1 MNLRAE
7 KMKERLL
14 RLGDRR
20 AAGRKGDFEMRRFR
34 SRRAL
39 GCAAAAALLLS
50 AQGAR
55 AEDAPPNYAGDLS
68 EREALTGDWGGAR
81 TKLLEQGVQFDATFT
96 ADLSFN
102 PSGGIRRGEAY
113 SGLLQLGLTLDMEKL
128 VGWTGGE
135 IYAGAYF
142 IDGKGLTTGEIGN
155 LLTMS
160 NIEATP
166 AIRLGEVYIKQK
178 LFDDAVEVKFGQL
191 AADGDF
197 ATSDTAGL
205 FVNSTFGWPGLNG
218 TDLPSGGPAYPVPT
232 PGAHALVK
240 FNDAWSFQAG
250 VYTGDPAGR
259 DLKNKHN
266 TDFPFSP
273 GAFAIGELI
282 YANAGEGG
290 GLPGTYKVGAWYNS
304 MDFPDL
310 RTGVNRDGSY
320 ALYGVIDQTIWQ
332 GGGSGDLKDPSPT
345 PTQSFSVFA
354 RAVVAPQQNRNLID
368 YYFDAG
374 FNAKG
379 FVPGRPDDVFG
390 VAGAYAHISKTAQRA
405 DIDAGAPVRSSE
417 LAFEASYQATVAPWL
432 KVQPFAQYIVRP
444 GGGDP
449 RPSDP
454 DRRIK
459 NATILGVRTQ
469 VAF

>member
-1 MNLRAE
+1 MTST
-7 KMKERLL
+7 RLL
-14 RLGDRR
+14 
-20 AAGRKGDFEMRRFR
+20 
-34 SRRAL
+34 
-39 GCAAAAALLLS
+39 AAAAACAIVAAMVAPGVAL
-50 AQGAR
+50 
-55 AEDAPPNYAGDLS
+55 AEEDKAPNYTGDLS
-68 EREALTGDWGGAR
+68 ERDALTGDWGGAR
-81 TKLLEQGVQFDATFT
+81 TALYEKGFTYEAIFTGDAS
-96 ADLSFN
+96 AN
-102 PSGGIRRGEAY
+102 VSGGIRRGEAF
-113 SGLLQLGLTLDMEKL
+113 SRLLQLGATLDLDKA

-135 IYAGAYF
+135 LYAGMYWLG
-142 IDGKGLTTGEIGN
+142 GKGLSSGEIGN
-155 LLTMS
+155 LLVMS

-166 AIRLGEVYIKQK
+166 SIRLGEVYFKQA
-178 LFDDAVEVKFGQL
+178 LFDEALTVKFGQL

-240 FNDAWSFQAG
+240 FSDALSFQAG

-259 DLKNKHN
+259 DLKNRHN

-282 YANAGEGG
+282 YANSGEGG

-304 MDFPDL
+304 VDFSDL

-332 GGGSGDLKDPSPT
+332 GGGSADLKDPT
-345 PTQSFSVFA
+345 PATQSLSVFA
-354 RAVVAPQQNRNLID
+354 RAVVAPQSNRNLID
-368 YYFDAG
+368 TYFDAG

-379 FVPGRPDDVFG
+379 FVPGRADDIFG
-390 VAGAYAHISKTAQRA
+390 VAAAYAHISKRA
-405 DIDAGAPVRSSE
+405 RLADRDAGAPVRSSE
-417 LAFEASYQATVAPWL
+417 IAIEASYKAQVAPWL
-432 KVQPFAQYIVRP
+432 ALQPFAQYIVRP

-459 NATILGVRTQ
+459 NATILGLRTQ
-469 VAF
+469 VSF

>member
-1 MNLRAE
+1 MTR
-7 KMKERLL
+7 MISP
-14 RLGDRR
+14 RLGVGS
-20 AAGRKGDFEMRRFR
+20 AIV
-34 SRRAL
+34 
-39 GCAAAAALLLS
+39 AAAALSL
-50 AQGAR
+50 APQGAR
-55 AEDAPPNYAGDLS
+55 AGEDAPPNYSGDLMT
-68 EREALTGDWGGAR
+68 REALTGDWWGGR
-81 TKLLEQGVQFDATFT
+81 TKLLEQGVQFEANFT
-96 ADLSFN
+96 GDGSFN
-102 PSGGIRRGEAY
+102 PSGGIKRGEAY
-113 SGLLQLGLTLDMEKL
+113 SSLLQLGLTLDMEKI

-142 IDGKGLTTGEIGN
+142 IGGHGLTSREIGN
-155 LLTMS
+155 LLTIS

-166 AIRLGEVYIKQK
+166 AIRLGEVYVKQK
-178 LFDDAVEVKFGQL
+178 LFDDMVEIKVGQL

-197 ATSDTAGL
+197 ATSETAGL

-250 VYTGDPAGR
+250 LYTGDPAGR

-266 TDFPFSP
+266 TDFPLRP

-282 YANAGEGG
+282 YENKAEGG

-304 MDFPDL
+304 MKFEDL
-310 RTGVNRDGSY
+310 RTGAERDGSY
-320 ALYGVIDQTIWQ
+320 ALYGVIDQTIWES
-332 GGGSGDLKDPSPT
+332 GGGDLKDPSPEKK
-345 PTQSFSVFA
+345 SLSVFA
-354 RAVVAPQQNRNLID
+354 RAVFAPEQNRNLID

-379 FVPGRPDDVFG
+379 FVPGRPDDIFG
-390 VAGAYAHISKTAQRA
+390 IAAAYAHISKTAQRA
-405 DIDAGAPVRSSE
+405 DRDVPGTPVRSSE
-417 LAFEASYQATVAPWL
+417 LAFEASYQAAVTPWL

-449 RPSDP
+449 RPNDP
-454 DRRIK
+454 TRRIK
-459 NATILGVRTQ
+459 NATVLGVRTQ

>member
-1 MNLRAE
+1 MTHATSPLR
-7 KMKERLL
+7 
-14 RLGDRR
+14 
-20 AAGRKGDFEMRRFR
+20 GRSSM
-34 SRRAL
+34 RRAL
-39 GCAAAAALLLS
+39 GFASAAALLLAS
-50 AQGAR
+50 SGLR
-55 AEDAPPNYAGDLS
+55 AEDAPPNYAGDLT

-81 TKLLEQGVQFDATFT
+81 TKLLEQGVQFDANFT

-128 VGWTGGE
+128 VGWTGAE
-135 IYAGAYF
+135 IHVGSYF
-142 IDGKGLTTGEIGN
+142 IDGQGLTTRELGN
-155 LLTMS
+155 LLTIS

-166 AIRLGEVYIKQK
+166 AIRLGEVYLKQK
-178 LFDDAVEVKFGQL
+178 LLDGQVEIKAGQL

-232 PGAHALVK
+232 PGAHVLVK
-240 FNDAWSFQAG
+240 FDDAWSFQAG

-266 TDFPFSP
+266 TDFPLKP

-282 YANAGEGG
+282 YAHAGK
-290 GLPGTYKVGAWYNS
+290 LPGTYKVGAWYNS
-304 MDFPDL
+304 VDFADL

-332 GGGSGDLKDPSPT
+332 SGGGSKDLKDPSPA
-345 PTQSFSVFA
+345 PEQSLSVFA
-354 RAVVAPQQNRNLID
+354 RAVFAPQQNRNLID

-379 FVPGRPDDVFG
+379 FTPGRPDDVFG
-390 VAGAYAHISKTAQRA
+390 IAAAYAHISKTAQRA
-405 DIDAGAPVRSSE
+405 DRDVPGTPVRSSE
-417 LAFEASYQATVAPWL
+417 LAFEASYQAAVTPWL

-449 RPSDP
+449 RPNDP
-454 DRRIK
+454 TRRIK
-459 NATILGVRTQ
+459 NATVLGFRTQ
-469 VAF
+469 VTF

>member
-1 MNLRAE
+1 M
-7 KMKERLL
+7 
-14 RLGDRR
+14 
-20 AAGRKGDFEMRRFR
+20 AGSISTRF
-34 SRRAL
+34 L
-39 GCAAAAALLLS
+39 CGAALAVVATSWALS
-50 AQGAR
+50 EGR
-55 AEDAPPNYAGDLS
+55 AEDAPPNYAGGLM

-81 TKLLEQGVQFDATFT
+81 TRLLEQGVQWDATFT
-96 ADLSFN
+96 ADTSFN
-102 PSGGIRRGEAY
+102 PSGGVRRGEAY

-135 IYAGAYF
+135 IYAGAFF
-142 IDGKGLTTGEIGN
+142 IDGKGLTTGEVGN
-155 LLTMS
+155 LLTIS

-166 AIRLGEVYIKQK
+166 AIRLGEVYLKQK
-178 LFDDAVEVKFGQL
+178 LFDDAVEIKVGQL

-240 FNDAWSFQAG
+240 FSDAWSFQAG

-266 TDFPFSP
+266 TDFPLSP
-273 GAFAIGELI
+273 GVFAIGELI
-282 YANAGEGG
+282 YAHAPEAG
-290 GLPGTYKVGAWYNS
+290 GLPGTYKVGAWYSSN
-304 MDFPDL
+304 DFADL

-332 GGGSGDLKDPSPT
+332 SGGSKDLKDPSPA
-345 PTQSFSVFA
+345 PEQSLSVFA
-354 RAVVAPQQNRNLID
+354 RAVVTPQSNRNLID

-379 FVPGRPDDVFG
+379 FTPGRPDDVFG
-390 VAGAYAHISKTAQRA
+390 IAAAYAHISKRAQAA
-405 DIDAGAPVRSSE
+405 DRDAGGGTPIRSSE
-417 LAFEASYQATVAPWL
+417 LAFEASYQAAVTPWL

-449 RPSDP
+449 RPNDP
-454 DRRIK
+454 TRRIK
-459 NATILGVRTQ
+459 NATVLGARTQ
-469 VAF
+469 ISF

>member
-1 MNLRAE
+1 MKLSHSPRLRAVQ
-7 KMKERLL
+7 
-14 RLGDRR
+14 
-20 AAGRKGDFEMRRFR
+20 
-34 SRRAL
+34 
-39 GCAAAAALLLS
+39 ALLTATAVGLF
-50 AQGAR
+50 AHAAK
-55 AEDAPPNYAGDLS
+55 AEDGPPNYAGDLS

-81 TKLLEQGVQFDATFT
+81 TKLLEQGIQFEADYT

-135 IYAGAYF
+135 LYVGSYF
-142 IDGKGLTTGEIGN
+142 IDGQGLTTREIGN
-155 LLTMS
+155 LLTIS

-166 AIRLGEVYIKQK
+166 AIRLGEVYLKQK
-178 LFDDAVEVKFGQL
+178 LFDDAVEIKIGQL

-232 PGAHALVK
+232 PGVHALVK

-250 VYTGDPAGR
+250 LYNGDPAG
-259 DLKNKHN
+259 DNLKNKHN
-266 TDFPFSP
+266 TDFPINA

-282 YANAGEGG
+282 YENKGEGG
-290 GLPGTYKVGAWYNS
+290 GLPGVYKVGAWYNS
-304 MDFPDL
+304 LDFPDL
-310 RTGVNRDGSY
+310 RFARVTHDGSY

-332 GGGSGDLKDPSPT
+332 SGGSKDLKDPTPSPE
-345 PTQSFSVFA
+345 QSLSVFA
-354 RAVVAPQQNRNLID
+354 RAVFAPRQNRNLID

-390 VAGAYAHISKTAQRA
+390 IAAAYAHISDRA
-405 DIDAGAPVRSSE
+405 RDADRAAGGGTPVRSSE
-417 LAFEASYQATVAPWL
+417 LAFEASYQAAVAPWL

-449 RPSDP
+449 RPNDP
-454 DRRIK
+454 TRRIK
-459 NATILGVRTQ
+459 NATVLGVRTQ
-469 VAF
+469 VSF